1 MTKPDV
7 TPYNDDPAY
16 LRCLVDAS
24 GLLQRQ
30 AAQKIGHNE
39 RTMRYWLAG
48 KHQFPYSVQ
57 HTLEE
62 LIGPEL
68 VKQAKKKYQALPF
81 SQ

>member
-7 TPYNDDPAY
+7 TQYNDDPAY
-16 LRCLVDAS
+16 LRCLVEAS
-24 GLLQRQ
+24 DMTQKQ
-30 AAQKIGHNE
+30 AARKIGHNE

-62 LIGPEL
+62 LIGPEA
-68 VKQAKKKYQALPF
+68 VKQAQAKYRALPYA
-81 SQ
+81 